1 MEVKDF
7 EALIK
12 ERDDELGPMTGWY
25 DPPTALQRLYE
36 GKPVKLFNGSTVTR
50 VEVLENFKADYD
62 GDRVADNWGDLG
74 ADGEVFVVE
83 TKDPTDGMLY
93 YFKITGW
100 YDSWDNGSPD
110 VFKAAEI
117 ARVEK
122 KTVTTW
128 KEV

>member
-12 ERDDELGPMTGWY
+12 ERDEELGTMSGWY

-36 GKPVKLFNGSTVTR
+36 GKPVKLFNGSTVKR
-50 VEVLENFKADYD
+50 VEVLENFIADYD
-62 GDRVADNWGDLG
+62 GSQTYDGWGG
-74 ADGEVFVVE
+74 ADGQVFVVE
-83 TKDPTDGMLY
+83 VKDPADGMLY

-100 YDSWDNGSPD
+100 YDSWDNGDPD
-110 VFKAAEI
+110 VFKAANI
-117 ARVEK
+117 TRVEK

-128 KEV
+128 VEM

>member
-12 ERDDELGPMTGWY
+12 ERDDELGALSGWY

-50 VEVLENFKADYD
+50 VEILDNFIADYD
-62 GDRVADNWGDLG
+62 GDRTNDGWSG
-74 ADGEVFVVE
+74 ADGQVFVVE
-83 TKDPTDGMLY
+83 TKDQADGMLY

-100 YDSWDNGSPD
+100 FDSWDNGEPD

>member
-12 ERDDELGPMTGWY
+12 ERDDELGPMSGWY

-36 GKPVKLFNGSTVTR
+36 GKQVLLFNGSYVKR
-50 VEVLENFKADYD
+50 IEVLENFTADFE
-62 GDRVADNWGDLG
+62 GDRVTSDWGG

-83 TKDPTDGMLY
+83 TKDPADGMLY

-100 YDSWDNGSPD
+100 YDSWDNGDPD